1 MQLIN
6 ALWPAHMFFCALSR
20 PGQCMYVCGEGRML
34 AAGRQTH
41 MLPPC
46 ISSCWY
52 LQAVL
57 QMHLHICL
65 HICVCS
71 PHRITPTHTLGKC
84 PVMIHHHTHSQ
95 QVRTKGATVCASM
108 RDCAFACVTVHVCK
122 TACKRPVA
130 SGAGQL
136 LLTLKSRF
144 SSPRSSCSANSR
156 RLFRSTWHPQPKG
169 CVLNERRVGAS
180 VVRCVCVCAMCVL
193 GWGGGTQGGKG
204 HTGASES
211 R

>member
-20 PGQCMYVCGEGRML
+20 PGQCMYVCREGCML

-57 QMHLHICL
+57 QMHLHIC
-65 HICVCS
+65 VCS

-84 PVMIHHHTHSQ
+84 PVMIHHHTHSR

-122 TACKRPVA
+122 TASKRPVA

-169 CVLNERRVGAS
+169 CVLNESRVGAS
-180 VVRCVCVCAMCVL
+180 VVRCMCVPCVC
-193 GWGGGTQGGKG
+193 WGGVGAHREERGTQEQ
-204 HTGASES
+204 ES